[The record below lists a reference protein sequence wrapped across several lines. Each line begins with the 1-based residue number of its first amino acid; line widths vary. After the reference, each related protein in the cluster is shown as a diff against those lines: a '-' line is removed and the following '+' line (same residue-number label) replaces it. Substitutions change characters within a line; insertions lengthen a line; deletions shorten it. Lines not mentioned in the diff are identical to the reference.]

1 MKSFQIKFPRRVRI
15 HGGECGAVARAL
27 HHEAHEGALTQFEQ
41 SLISDEKA
49 FMRQAGSKKAF
60 GSTLNERKQM
70 STKTSIKR
78 IALVAVSALGFGLLS
93 VVPASAAPAEYT
105 LTRAATTPAIPV
117 VGTEV
122 VVPLTAAIAASDAI
136 TVATFTATFVAVP
149 ANSSRVSTDLLASTA
164 DTSATFATG
173 GATITAATNVLTST
187 TTATSSAITAA
198 NIGSFRF
205 TPDVPGRYSI
215 TITPAAGTGTPTFA
229 TNLNTQLAKVTA
241 MIVMVTGAQITQSAS
256 GKGSTAGS
264 AVIGGSAAVAFTPRV
279 TTAANA
285 IFNITSTG
293 VGSVLNPAA
302 CASEST
308 RVTTSVTSCA
318 ADTPATGSAVATING
333 TNYLDGI
340 KYTSPTAVVI
350 GTGELT
356 GAAANGQ
363 VTFNAASSTAGTQTI
378 TITEI
383 SAATGVPTTRA
394 TVTITWVASA
404 SSAANAQYSTAYI
417 NAGTTLASSSNDDT
431 VAGVNCSRTAG
442 TQCANILVTIKDAN
456 NIALNQAGL
465 TATIT
470 GPGILGLAVDG
481 TTPTQ
486 AATGRAVA
494 TSAASQLAA
503 NAGVISVWPD
513 GTSGTATITI
523 SSGTVTLATKTVNF
537 YGTVATLSA
546 TQNLKVARAS
556 AAGAA
561 LGCSVAGC
569 TWLTTATTPAVY
581 IVAKDSAGQTV
592 PGLTISMVSNNT
604 NVIVS
609 GAATEDDAT
618 AGDGPGYYNASVT
631 SAPGG
636 TSGASGTVVFRTL
649 LSTGAYISTDAL
661 TFTLGGSLA
670 SMTLSLDKASYQ
682 VGEAMVVTRT
692 AKDSAGNPVYD
703 GVASP
708 AVVFSK
714 AIGGTAPAAG
724 EFRSGVSASSS
735 SRPTVFA
742 PSTGGAF
749 EARATYAV
757 AATGALVQVTAKGS
771 VSDDAS
777 TAAANAASDAAAE
790 AIDAANAA
798 TDAANLAAEA
808 ADAATV
814 AAEEARD
821 AADAA
826 TAAVEKLASD
836 VATLMAAL
844 KAQITTLANTVA
856 KIAKKVKA

>member
-1 MKSFQIKFPRRVRI
+1 
-15 HGGECGAVARAL
+15 
-27 HHEAHEGALTQFEQ
+27 
-41 SLISDEKA
+41 
-49 FMRQAGSKKAF
+49 
-60 GSTLNERKQM
+60 M

-93 VVPASAAPAEYT
+93 VVPARAAAAEYT

-117 VGTEV
+117 VGTQV
-122 VVPLTAAIAASDAI
+122 VVPLTAAIAASTAI

-149 ANSSRVSTDLLASTA
+149 ANSARVSADLLASTT

-173 GATITAATNVLTST
+173 EATITAATNVLTST
-187 TTATSSAITAA
+187 TTAASSAITAA
-198 NIGSFRF
+198 TIGSFRF
-205 TPDVPGRYSI
+205 TPDVPGRYSV
-215 TITPAAGTGTPTFA
+215 TITAAAGTGTPTFA
-229 TNLNTQLAKVTA
+229 TDLGTQNAKVAA
-241 MIVMVTGAQITQSAS
+241 MIIMVTGAQLTQAAS
-256 GKGSTAGS
+256 GKGATAGS
-264 AVIGGSAAVAFTPRV
+264 AVIGGSASLAFTPRV
-279 TTAANA
+279 TTAANS

-293 VGSVLNPAA
+293 VGSVLNP
-302 CASEST
+302 
-308 RVTTSVTSCA
+308 VSCA
-318 ADTPATGSAVATING
+318 NNSVVVTASVPICTAGAEAAGSAVTTING

-340 KYTSPTAVVI
+340 KYTSPNAVVI

-356 GAAANGQ
+356 GAAANALM
-363 VTFNAASSTAGTQTI
+363 TFQAASSAAGTQTV

-417 NAGTTLASSSNDDT
+417 NAGTTLATSSNDDT

-481 TTPTQ
+481 TTATT
-486 AATGRAVA
+486 AASGRAVA
-494 TSAASQLAA
+494 TSAASQLTN
-503 NAGVISVWPD
+503 NAGVVSVWPD

-537 YGTVATLSA
+537 YGTVATLTA

-561 LGCSVAGC
+561 LGCSTASC

-592 PGLTISMVSNNT
+592 PGLTVSMVSNNT

-609 GAATEDDAT
+609 GAITEDDAT
-618 AGDGPGYYNASVT
+618 AGDGPGYYNAAVT

-649 LSTGAYISTDAL
+649 LSTGAYISTDAV

-670 SMTLSLDKASYQ
+670 SMTLTLDKAAYQ
-682 VGEAMVVTRT
+682 PGEAMVVTRT

-724 EFRSGVSASSS
+724 EFSSGVSASSS

-742 PSTGGAF
+742 PSIGGAF
-749 EARATYAV
+749 EARATYTV
-757 AATGALVQVTAKGS
+757 AATGASVQVTANAS
-771 VSDDAS
+771 VAADAS
-777 TAAANAASDAAAE
+777 TKAADAATAAAEAAGDAAAE

-826 TAAVEKLASD
+826 TAAVEALATE

>member
-1 MKSFQIKFPRRVRI
+1 
-15 HGGECGAVARAL
+15 
-27 HHEAHEGALTQFEQ
+27 
-41 SLISDEKA
+41 
-49 FMRQAGSKKAF
+49 
-60 GSTLNERKQM
+60 M

-93 VVPASAAPAEYT
+93 VVPAKAAAAEYT

-122 VVPLTAAIAASDAI
+122 VVPLTAAIAASSEV
-136 TVATFTATFVAVP
+136 TVATFTATFAAVP
-149 ANSSRVSTDLLASTA
+149 ANSSRVSADLLASTA

-173 GATITAATNVLTST
+173 EATITAATNVLTST
-187 TTATSSAITAA
+187 TTDESTAITAA
-198 NIGSFRF
+198 TIGSFRF
-205 TPDVPGRYSI
+205 TPDVPGRYSV
-215 TITPAAGTGTPTFA
+215 TITAAAGTGTPTFA
-229 TNLNTQLAKVTA
+229 TSLATQNAKVTA
-241 MIVMVTGAQITQSAS
+241 MIIMVAGAQLIQASS
-256 GKGSTAGS
+256 GKGATTGNAI
-264 AVIGGSAAVAFTPRV
+264 IGGSAAVAFTPRV
-279 TTAANA
+279 TTAANS

-308 RVTTSVTSCA
+308 RVTTSVTTCA
-318 ADTPATGSAVATING
+318 ADTPATGSSVTTING

-356 GAAANGQ
+356 GAAANAQ
-363 VTFNAASSTAGTQTI
+363 VTFNASSSAAGTQTI
-378 TITEI
+378 TITEVA
-383 SAATGVPTTRA
+383 AATGIPTTRA
-394 TVTITWVASA
+394 TIVINWVASA
-404 SSAANAQYSTAYI
+404 SANASAQYSTAYI

-431 VAGVNCSRTAG
+431 ADGVNCSRAVAAG
-442 TQCANILVTIKDAN
+442 QCANILVTVKDIN
-456 NIALNQAGL
+456 NIALNGSAL
-465 TATIT
+465 TATIS
-470 GPGILGLAVDG
+470 GPGLLGLNVAG
-481 TTPTQ
+481 GTPTE

-494 TSAASQLAA
+494 TAAAGLTTNTA
-503 NAGVISVWPD
+503 NVTVWPD

-523 SSGTVTLATKTVNF
+523 SSGTVTIATKTVNF
-537 YGTVATLSA
+537 YGTVATLEA

-556 AAGAA
+556 AAGAE
-561 LGCSVAGC
+561 LGCNDAGC
-569 TWLTTATTPAVY
+569 TWLTAATTPAVY

-592 PGLTISMVSNNT
+592 PGLTITALSNNAA
-604 NVIVS
+604 VIVS
-609 GAATEDDAT
+609 GSVVEDDAT

-649 LSTGAYISTDAL
+649 LSTGAYVSTEAI

-670 SMTLSLDKASYQ
+670 SMTLALDKAAYEP
-682 VGEAMVVTRT
+682 GEAMVVTRT
-692 AKDSAGNPVYD
+692 AKDSAGNPVFD

-724 EFRSGVSASSS
+724 EYRSGVSASSS

-749 EARATYAV
+749 EARASYTSAV
-757 AATGALVQVTAKGS
+757 TGATTQVTAAAS
-771 VSDDAS
+771 VADDAS
-777 TAAANAASDAAAE
+777 TVAAQAASDAAAE

-826 TAAVEKLASD
+826 TAAVEALATE